1 MTGQLFTHYFL
12 TDGIKTTPEWQAS
25 VDQPE
30 AFAAFRNGVARH
42 HDALSRS
49 RNPNEARTEE
59 ELIRPVLELLGWT
72 EYVPQPSAAG
82 HEDIPDH
89 LLFADA
95 DSKARAEN
103 PFQYATVV
111 EESKRFGLALD
122 SRDRKDRAQRG
133 TPHGQILRY
142 LATAEIESEGRI
154 RWGILTNGS
163 VWRLYDYR
171 ARPRASGYFEADLAE
186 LLKPGKEDDLRVF
199 HLLFRRESFTLRDG
213 ATTTFLEEA
222 LAEGR
227 RYEEQVAQDLSG
239 VVFERVF
246 PNLVNALVQKSEE
259 SLVASRDAALI
270 FLYRLLFVL
279 YAEDRGLLPVNDERY
294 DDYGLRKPVRDD
306 IASRMAAD
314 DTYSAI
320 ATNYYD
326 HLTTLFKLIDKGDES
341 IGLATL

>member
-72 EYVPQPSAAG
+72 EYMPQPSAAG

-95 DSKARAEN
+95 ESKARAGN

-122 SRDRKDRAQRG
+122 SRDRSDRAQRG

-142 LATAEIESEGRI
+142 LATASPSSGTKRNAA
-154 RWGILTNGS
+154 TS
-163 VWRLYDYR
+163 VLASTRSTSTSTACR
-171 ARPRASGYFEADLAE
+171 GTTPRPRHLPHRLSRRRSR
-186 LLKPGKEDDLRVF
+186 LRNIP
-199 HLLFRRESFTLRDG
+199 H
-213 ATTTFLEEA
+213 
-222 LAEGR
+222 
-227 RYEEQVAQDLSG
+227 
-239 VVFERVF
+239 
-246 PNLVNALVQKSEE
+246 P
-259 SLVASRDAALI
+259 
-270 FLYRLLFVL
+270 
-279 YAEDRGLLPVNDERY
+279 RY
-294 DDYGLRKPVRDD
+294 DAGVYECAG
-306 IASRMAAD
+306 SGG
-314 DTYSAI
+314 Y
-320 ATNYYD
+320 
-326 HLTTLFKLIDKGDES
+326 GDES
-341 IGLATL
+341 GGVDWRSATLDRIRAV